1 MTIHSKAQRLST
13 IAVALIAAY
22 TAIGSSAS
30 AQTRELS
37 TRGELI
43 DRVAAVV
50 GDGVVVMS
58 QLDNEVERITARLRE
73 NKTELPPRNVLR
85 KQVLER
91 LIVQEIQTQRAE
103 RI

>member
-1 MTIHSKAQRLST
+1 M
-13 IAVALIAAY
+13 IAIAYA
-22 TAIGSSAS
+22 AIGSSAY

-50 GDGVVVMS
+50 GDGVVLMS

-91 LIVQEIQTQRAE
+91 LESSMNYPNRHSRNPPSRNAIRE
-103 RI
+103 